1 MTLAGEDRFVN
12 LLPRA
17 RPVELTSAVPPGAV
31 LDRLRWL
38 AANWRGSSLAGPALQ
53 AGIYGWLIE
62 ERRGGLVVRPRPNQS
77 GAAVA
82 IFEGNVDTTPSG
94 SRISGRIRL
103 HPLARVFLIV
113 ILAAAVLMPVGAL
126 FESVPLEDW
135 HHHVVRAGQMLA
147 IGTVIAVA
155 GILMLGGGLH
165 VLGRHIVAFLDA
177 AAQAGGKSTPT

>member
-1 MTLAGEDRFVN
+1 MVREVGRSIEKFGNT
-12 LLPRA
+12 
-17 RPVELTSAVPPGAV
+17 VPAIGFPKSS
-31 LDRLRWL
+31 
-38 AANWRGSSLAGPALQ
+38 RG
-53 AGIYGWLIE
+53 
-62 ERRGGLVVRPRPNQS
+62 PNR
-77 GAAVA
+77 
-82 IFEGNVDTTPSG
+82 

-177 AAQAGGKSTPT
+177 AAHAGGKSTPT